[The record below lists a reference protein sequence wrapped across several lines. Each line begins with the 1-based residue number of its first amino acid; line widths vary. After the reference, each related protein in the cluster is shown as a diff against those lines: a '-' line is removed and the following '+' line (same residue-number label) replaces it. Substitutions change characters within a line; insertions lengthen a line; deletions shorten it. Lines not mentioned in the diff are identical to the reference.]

1 MVDVDPTSS
10 GNGNGSAVSSSNG
23 GGVSESF
30 PSRMNKDRAL
40 YGSLLTDKVRR
51 AVPPTI
57 NT

>member
-1 MVDVDPTSS
+1 MVEDPSS
-10 GNGNGSAVSSSNG
+10 GNGSAVSSNG
-23 GGVSESF
+23 SVSESF